1 VAERGYAGAVRAL
14 PISRRRPAGLR
25 TLVGAVTRS
34 DTGRAAGLGAAAIGQ
49 NVLAL
54 AFTIVFARLLGASGY
69 GSLAVLMSAFIILM
83 VPGSALQIAVAR
95 EVSRDVA
102 ADARHAGAGI
112 RRWLARLAL
121 GTLVVGL
128 AAIPLRSTIGAL
140 INVDD
145 LWAAAAVPVTA
156 MLWVILCVERGALQ
170 GFQRYRPVALS
181 IVGDACTRIVFA
193 LLLFAI
199 GLDVT
204 GAFLGAALAFVAMSL
219 ALLVPLH
226 GELPLRELEDHHEAR
241 LRDLLTAAR
250 APVIALTLLLALQ
263 ELHVIIVKHEASGDA
278 AGSYAV
284 AAVAAKAI
292 IWIAVGL
299 GMYLVPEAARR
310 AKRGEDAR
318 PVLVRML
325 GLIAAAGIPMV
336 LVYAVAGRPLLESVF
351 GEDLILASDA
361 LPWLGLAMV
370 LLACSYLSV
379 QYLLALGRW
388 RFTLLLAAAVVVEV
402 VALIAIGADL
412 TAVALAL
419 VGLQA
424 VCAATLLFLALRTA
438 RQGQT
443 LGRPEPARA
452 LMLPE

>member
-1 VAERGYAGAVRAL
+1 VPTAKPEKAGGSPWPWRSLAA
-14 PISRRRPAGLR
+14 
-25 TLVGAVTRS
+25 S
-34 DTGRAAGLGAAAIGQ
+34 DTGRAAGLGVAAIAQ

-69 GSLAVLMSAFIILM
+69 GSLAVLVSAYIILM

-102 ADARHAGAGI
+102 ADVAHVGAGI
-112 RRWLARLAL
+112 LRWLARLVLA
-121 GTLVVGL
+121 TVVVAV
-128 AAIPLRSTIGAL
+128 AAIPLRSAIGAL

-145 LWAAAAVPVTA
+145 LWGAAAVPVTA
-156 MLWVILCVERGALQ
+156 MIWVILCVERGALQ
-170 GFQRYRPVALS
+170 GFRRYRPVALS
-181 IVGDACTRIVFA
+181 MVGDASTRIVFG
-193 LLLFAI
+193 LVLFAI

-219 ALLVPLH
+219 ALLAPLRR
-226 GELPLRELEDHHEAR
+226 ELPARELDDHHEAR
-241 LRDLLTAAR
+241 LRDLLARAR

-263 ELHVIIVKHEASGDA
+263 ELHVIIVKHEVSGDA

-292 IWIAVGL
+292 VWIAVGL

-310 AKRGEDAR
+310 ARRGEDAR
-318 PVLVRML
+318 PVLLRTL

-336 LVYAVAGRPLLESVF
+336 VIYAVVGRPLLETVF
-351 GEDLILASDA
+351 GEDLTLASDA

-379 QYLLALGRW
+379 QYLLALGHS
-388 RFTLLLAAAVVVEV
+388 RFIVLLAVGVVVEV
-402 VALIAIGADL
+402 VALVAIGADL
-412 TAVALAL
+412 TAIALAL
-419 VGLQA
+419 SGLQA
-424 VCAATLLFLALRTA
+424 ACAAMLLLLALRPV
-438 RQGQT
+438 RQVET
-443 LGRPEPARA
+443 PGRPDPARA
-452 LMLPE
+452 LLLPE